1 MSKLLSTSR
10 KLTSLDDMFGGT
22 VPENTQ
28 NTGNQRQRME
38 GTADNGTVLPL
49 TLPIASLHPKKNHK
63 FQINLGKKN
72 DDLLQS
78 IKEFGILEPVIVQ
91 PFNTFGNPASGNLAA
106 EDGQE
111 YEILAGHRRTAMAKL
126 AGLEKVP
133 VVIKIG
139 LSEAEADLIE
149 TETNLLQRSWTD
161 MSHSE
166 RAEVLNAHYNAI
178 NYKGVRKG
186 FLEEISAEIKSL
198 ANPVNSMAEDGLSPL
213 ATKGNLR
220 TSGDAYEL
228 SKDTVARYLRIYT
241 LTDGLKERL
250 DIDEIAL
257 RAGVEISYLSPEH
270 QELLEEYLDAYKL
283 DINKAQ
289 ALRMLETQGKLKE
302 ETMREVL
309 SGKQVKKPGRPKAFK
324 IQESIISRYFEAG
337 TKQKVIEETIEA
349 ALKAYFKAGDRN
361 GGK

>member
-22 VPENTQ
+22 APEDGTR
-28 NTGNQRQRME
+28 TELDNQMAERKQKSAE
-38 GTADNGTVLPL
+38 LPL

-91 PFNTFGNPASGNLAA
+91 PLNTSGHSASQA
-106 EDGQE
+106 QE
-111 YEILAGHRRTAMAKL
+111 YEILAGHRRTAMAKE
-126 AGLEKVP
+126 AGLTDVP
-133 VVIKIG
+133 VVIKNG
-139 LSEAEADLIE
+139 LTEAEADLIE
-149 TETNLLQRSWTD
+149 TETNLLQRSWAD

-166 RAEVLNAHYNAI
+166 RAEVLNAHYNAT
-178 NYKGVRKG
+178 NHKGVRKG
-186 FLEEISAEIKSL
+186 FLEEISAEIKTL
-198 ANPVNSMAEDGLSPL
+198 ANPVNSMAEEGLSQV

-220 TSGDAYEL
+220 TSGKAYEL

-241 LTDGLKERL
+241 LTDELKERL
-250 DIDEIAL
+250 DLDEIAFV
-257 RAGVEISYLSPEH
+257 AGVEISYLSPEH
-270 QELLEEYLDAYKL
+270 QKLLDDYLDAYKL

-337 TKQKVIEETIEA
+337 TKQKVIEATIEA
-349 ALKAYFKAGDRN
+349 ALEAYFKDR
-361 GGK
+361 